1 MSKTL
6 EAIRKLPHVAHV
18 DDERGIGNSII
29 VTLKNEFC
37 FAAEPDYGVRGFDTV
52 REAREGCARSA
63 VVAVAGKNK
72 TATA

>member
-29 VTLKNEFC
+29 VTLRDAWC
-37 FAAEPDYGVRGFDTV
+37 FNADPGCGVMGFDTV
-52 REAREGCARSA
+52 ADAKVGTTRSA
-63 VVAVAGKNK
+63 VYALSTAQEVA
-72 TATA
+72 